1 MRVNLWR
8 AAEKLGNAKILQRRF
23 RIQEVFWIQKT
34 WALKT
39 LVEKL
44 TWSSFFISSDLM
56 ISVPNKCASQYIF
69 QMAFKL
75 LGLPKE
81 LIESHKPGQPYSFR
95 SAVRWVNNRKGTRI
109 FIWNLLLD
117 SDVSLFG
124 RIKGQKLLKNC
135 QTSLKVL
142 VVRHPILR
150 LASAWNDKFNVE
162 NKDGP
167 GIRYG
172 INLLLRTKSF
182 KFFEK
187 ERQFVSIV
195 DIIHAHKPRS

>member
-1 MRVNLWR
+1 MTNGRRTGSHKNFAGKIPDTGRVFNL
-8 AAEKLGNAKILQRRF
+8 KNLS
-23 RIQEVFWIQKT
+23 
-34 WALKT
+34 LKN

-109 FIWNLLLD
+109 FIWNSLLD
-117 SDVSLFG
+117 SDSSLFG

-150 LASAWNDKFNVE
+150 LASAWNDKFNVK

-172 INLLLRTKSF
+172 LNLLLRTKSF

-187 ERQFVSIV
+187 ERQFVSIN
-195 DIIHAHKPRS
+195 